1 MRVRDFLSFK
11 RTCEELKL
19 HYYKV
24 IKMSLKKTL
33 AKALTGV
40 ALVSSL
46 YGLPVKKANA
56 FEIVLPSGFIIEI
69 PDKDSKNKH
78 SNKLYKQKKEEFD
91 PSKFN
96 PPELPY
102 CKLQR
107 ADGMGVVIY
116 YYPKWYKK
124 TGDYYRLS
132 WIVDNLFRPSVGD
145 IVVDYMYSAG
155 YNVDLGARDKAF
167 IQDCLLRATRKVLE
181 RTGGGVDGYGPY
193 SLVVRKMEG
202 NIFGDYIIQL
212 GPPY

>member
-1 MRVRDFLSFK
+1 
-11 RTCEELKL
+11 LKL

-33 AKALTGV
+33 AKALAGV

-56 FEIVLPSGFIIEI
+56 LEMVYPSGLIMVY
-69 PDKDSKNKH
+69 PDKDSKTKH

-132 WIVDNLFRPSVGD
+132 WIVNDIYRAVGGLF
-145 IVVDYMYSAG
+145 IDYIYSAG

-181 RTGGGVDGYGPY
+181 RTGGGTDGYGPY
-193 SLVVRKMEG
+193 SLIIKK
-202 NIFGDYIIQL
+202 IKGDVFDWI
-212 GPPY
+212 GFDFTTP

>member
-24 IKMSLKKTL
+24 IKMSLKRTL
-33 AKALTGV
+33 AKALTGA

-46 YGLPVKKANA
+46 YGLPVKNANA
-56 FEIVLPSGFIIEI
+56 FEIVLPSGFIIET
-69 PDKDSKNKH
+69 PDKDSKTKH

-132 WIVDNLFRPSVGD
+132 WGIDRISRFSSGGLY
-145 IVVDYMYSAG
+145 IKYIYSSG
-155 YNVDLGARDKAF
+155 YNVDLGASDKSF
-167 IQDCLLRATRKVLE
+167 IWDCLLKATRKVMD
-181 RTGGGVDGYGPY
+181 RTGGGAGGYTQSMLKLEETDGSIFNRPGLYFGPA
-193 SLVVRKMEG
+193 
-202 NIFGDYIIQL
+202 N
-212 GPPY
+212 

>member
-1 MRVRDFLSFK
+1 MKSFNK
-11 RTCEELKL
+11 
-19 HYYKV
+19 
-24 IKMSLKKTL
+24 ILKKALPLALATTL
-33 AKALTGV
+33 I
-40 ALVSSL
+40 SPL
-46 YGLPVKKANA
+46 YPTKVNKANA
-56 FEIVLPSGFIIEI
+56 LEIVSIGFTI
-69 PDKDSKNKH
+69 DLSKNKTTK
-78 SNKLYKQKKEEFD
+78 SNNLYKQKKEEFD